1 MSKLVNNPNRE
12 PTNPI
17 DPTDPIQK
25 ALTLKAEINLC
36 ITLLRG
42 KIKFPLAGELDI
54 KKEKERF
61 LAVARKV
68 QVCPESNLTPELH
81 DLITNYKS
89 LINFLKDE
97 SEKGKVLVEQ
107 YFTFYYK
114 FENFHKESKN
124 VISYILEFKKNPSN
138 KVMNRLEFSTLSKQL
153 VDEYNNLARDLDNQQ
168 KLNGDKELEKLLKFK
183 ILQTREAVV
192 KLKQLLDSISA

>member
-17 DPTDPIQK
+17 DPIQK

-107 YFTFYYK
+107 YFTFYNK